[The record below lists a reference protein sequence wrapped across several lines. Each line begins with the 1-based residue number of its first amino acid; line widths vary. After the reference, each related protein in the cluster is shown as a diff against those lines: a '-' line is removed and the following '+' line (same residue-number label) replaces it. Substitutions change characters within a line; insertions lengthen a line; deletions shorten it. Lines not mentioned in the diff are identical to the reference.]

1 MKKTAS
7 SHPGNGLSIRVDAA
21 RRRIR
26 LRSTMLAPGL
36 PEDRLRLLCRVLACR
51 DVDGV
56 DLNTAIGEVVL
67 RLADPA
73 TTGRSIQATL
83 AELSAGI
90 RGDRASLSPES
101 IPKDCL
107 RRGVVSISRYAGQ
120 LSTWHIGLDAPGRMR
135 LRHPELRRDRALA
148 RSVERVLV
156 AMPGVRQARMGRWRS
171 EVMVLHDPEV
181 LEAAPL
187 ISILQHM
194 VDTRSTMPA
203 VSSTKG
209 MLASSATLGLAAATD
224 FVLPGLAPLTSLVLV
239 GKNVGTIS
247 RAAGDTL
254 RRRVGMPT
262 VMTAILLGT
271 LATGS
276 FMASGI
282 MAWSYDF
289 WKRRHRRDV
298 ESERRLL
305 LEDVAPLPECSALL
319 DAHGQIH
326 MSPVEASHRGSLL
339 QVHAEQMVPLDGQVV
354 EGSAIVDARFPTG
367 RAGIAVVRPGSPV
380 FAGTLVLEGGI
391 TIKAQRDAHD
401 SRIAG
406 IARAIG
412 QATQLLPGRQAPTAR
427 AEKYAEGFAGPT
439 LATAA
444 FGLMTA
450 DISAAIAVMRPDYAN
465 AEAVSV
471 SLSDLDAV
479 STAIE
484 RGCVLKTAG
493 HLDKLAT
500 ADTLLL
506 VDRPD
511 LWRRRLECQVI
522 PLAEDTKRSESAV
535 AEAVRW
541 AASLSRHLA
550 DDRAD
555 AAARA
560 ARDRGMPLLT
570 MLPERFGDDSGLA
583 ISTKLRGR
591 TLTLREHRSAS
602 AALPDLIFEIDD
614 QPLIR
619 LSFTAGP
626 RLRVSDAI
634 DQLLEA
640 CDHVGRLPMRVVL
653 VTDRGGDE
661 AAERTAALH
670 ADTWET
676 ARSDDAIA
684 AVIQRRRAA
693 GQQVA
698 LAADCQTLPLS
709 AKAAAVAIDLSG
721 DAVDVLASPAG
732 IVALA
737 GEPTSLAD
745 LVIAAKQRNERLAR
759 SRKISLLPNMAC
771 VAGAFLFGFTS
782 LVVAIVSNLGTFGS
796 YTIST
801 QSLHATRRS
810 FWLRHRMPTRLNS
823 TMLPKSGLSKAMLP
837 SPPHAP
843 TEGTENPAHA

>member
-1 MKKTAS
+1 
-7 SHPGNGLSIRVDAA
+7 
-21 RRRIR
+21 
-26 LRSTMLAPGL
+26 MLAPGL

-67 RLADPA
+67 RLSDPA

-101 IPKDCL
+101 LPKDCL

-326 MSPVEASHRGSLL
+326 VRPVEASHRGSLL
-339 QVHAEQMVPLDGQVV
+339 QVHAEQMVPLDGEVV
-354 EGSAIVDARFPTG
+354 EGQPSSMRVSQPDGQGLPWCVRDRRCLRARSYSRVASRSKPNVTLMTAVSRVSHEPSARPHNCSPADKLPPLAPKSMP
-367 RAGIAVVRPGSPV
+367 RA
-380 FAGTLVLEGGI
+380 
-391 TIKAQRDAHD
+391 
-401 SRIAG
+401 
-406 IARAIG
+406 
-412 QATQLLPGRQAPTAR
+412 LPGR
-427 AEKYAEGFAGPT
+427 
-439 LATAA
+439 
-444 FGLMTA
+444 
-450 DISAAIAVMRPDYAN
+450 
-465 AEAVSV
+465 
-471 SLSDLDAV
+471 
-479 STAIE
+479 
-484 RGCVLKTAG
+484 
-493 HLDKLAT
+493 
-500 ADTLLL
+500 
-506 VDRPD
+506 
-511 LWRRRLECQVI
+511 RLPQP
-522 PLAEDTKRSESAV
+522 PLA
-535 AEAVRW
+535 
-541 AASLSRHLA
+541 
-550 DDRAD
+550 
-555 AAARA
+555 
-560 ARDRGMPLLT
+560 
-570 MLPERFGDDSGLA
+570 
-583 ISTKLRGR
+583 
-591 TLTLREHRSAS
+591 
-602 AALPDLIFEIDD
+602 
-614 QPLIR
+614 
-619 LSFTAGP
+619 
-626 RLRVSDAI
+626 
-634 DQLLEA
+634 
-640 CDHVGRLPMRVVL
+640 
-653 VTDRGGDE
+653 
-661 AAERTAALH
+661 
-670 ADTWET
+670 
-676 ARSDDAIA
+676 
-684 AVIQRRRAA
+684 
-693 GQQVA
+693 
-698 LAADCQTLPLS
+698 
-709 AKAAAVAIDLSG
+709 
-721 DAVDVLASPAG
+721 
-732 IVALA
+732 
-737 GEPTSLAD
+737 
-745 LVIAAKQRNERLAR
+745 
-759 SRKISLLPNMAC
+759 
-771 VAGAFLFGFTS
+771 
-782 LVVAIVSNLGTFGS
+782 
-796 YTIST
+796 
-801 QSLHATRRS
+801 
-810 FWLRHRMPTRLNS
+810 
-823 TMLPKSGLSKAMLP
+823 
-837 SPPHAP
+837 
-843 TEGTENPAHA
+843 